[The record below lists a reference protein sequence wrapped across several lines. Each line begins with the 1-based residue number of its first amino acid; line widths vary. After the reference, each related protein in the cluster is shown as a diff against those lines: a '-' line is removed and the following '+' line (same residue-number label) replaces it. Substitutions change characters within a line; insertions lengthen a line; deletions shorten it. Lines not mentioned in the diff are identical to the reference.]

1 MEITKQIFLFELN
14 MHITSIIADTLI
26 NTTEIS
32 GSLGL
37 IATVILTCNM
47 VLGMMI
53 STSFKKTNWGL
64 KLPEKIKSIDVYNL
78 HNYTAY
84 TALFFVL
91 AHIILIPLDAA
102 NKFTYFDIL
111 WPVNAPHQSSI
122 VFLGTFSFLAL
133 LTVIITTQKV
143 VKRKLGYS
151 LWKKIHLISYTTCI
165 LFVAHGLLMDP
176 LLKDRPTDWI
186 DAEKLI
192 SELCGLVL
200 LIAFILRYKYYIYTT
215 RKS

>member
-1 MEITKQIFLFELN
+1 MQ
-14 MHITSIIADTLI
+14 ITSILGDTFI
-26 NTTEIS
+26 NTTELS

-37 IATVILTCNM
+37 IATVVLTCNM
-47 VLGMMI
+47 ILGIML
-53 STSFKKTNWGL
+53 STSFAKTNWGF
-64 KLPEKIKSIDVYNL
+64 KLPAKISAVNVNNV

-84 TALFFVL
+84 IALLFVVL
-91 AHIILIPLDAA
+91 HVILIPLDAA
-102 NKFTYFDIL
+102 TKFTYFDIL
-111 WPVNAPHQSSI
+111 WPANAPHQSNI
-122 VFLGTFSFLAL
+122 VLLGTFSFIAL
-133 LTVIITTQKV
+133 ITVIITTQKV
-143 VKRKLGYS
+143 VKRKLKFS
-151 LWKKIHLISYTTCI
+151 LWKKIHLISYATCI
-165 LFVAHGLLMDP
+165 LFVVHGLLMDP

>member
-1 MEITKQIFLFELN
+1 
-14 MHITSIIADTLI
+14 MHITSIIADVTI
-26 NTTEIS
+26 NTTELS
-32 GSLGL
+32 GSFGL

-47 VLGMMI
+47 VLGIML
-53 STSFKKTNWGL
+53 STSFIKTNWGF
-64 KLPEKIKSIDVYNL
+64 KLPEKIKSIDIYIL

-111 WPVNAPHQSSI
+111 WPANAPHQSNI

-133 LTVIITTQKV
+133 ITVIITTQKV
-143 VKRKLGYS
+143 IKQKLRFS
-151 LWKKIHLISYTTCI
+151 LWKKIHLISYATCI
-165 LFVAHGLLMDP
+165 LFVAHGILMDP

>member
-1 MEITKQIFLFELN
+1 MQITVLLWEALV
-14 MHITSIIADTLI
+14 
-26 NTTEIS
+26 NTTELS

-47 VLGMMI
+47 VLGMML

-64 KLPEKIKSIDVYNL
+64 KLPEKIKSLDIYNL

-84 TALFFVL
+84 IALCFVL
-91 AHIILIPLDAA
+91 AHVILIPLDAA
-102 NKFTYFDIL
+102 NKFTYLDIL
-111 WPVNAPHQSSI
+111 WPANAPHQSNI

-133 LTVIITTQKV
+133 ITVIITTQKV
-143 VKRKLGYS
+143 VKQKLRFS
-151 LWKKIHLISYTTCI
+151 LWKKIHLISYATCI
-165 LFVAHGLLMDP
+165 LFVVHGLLMDP

>member
-1 MEITKQIFLFELN
+1 
-14 MHITSIIADTLI
+14 MHITSIIADALI
-26 NTTEIS
+26 NTTDLS

-47 VLGMMI
+47 VLGMML

-64 KLPEKIKSIDVYNL
+64 KLPEKIKSLDIYNL

-84 TALFFVL
+84 IALFFVL
-91 AHIILIPLDAA
+91 AHVILIPLDAS
-102 NKFTYFDIL
+102 NKFTYLDIL
-111 WPVNAPHQSSI
+111 WPANAPHQSNI

-133 LTVIITTQKV
+133 ITVIITTQKV
-143 VKRKLGYS
+143 VKQKLRFS
-151 LWKKIHLISYTTCI
+151 LWKKIHLISYATCM
-165 LFVAHGLLMDP
+165 LFVAHGILMDP

>member
-1 MEITKQIFLFELN
+1 MQFTILQGD
-14 MHITSIIADTLI
+14 ALI
-26 NTTEIS
+26 NTTELS
-32 GSLGL
+32 GVFGL
-37 IATVILTCNM
+37 IATVVLTCNM
-47 VLGMMI
+47 VLGMML
-53 STSFKKTNWGL
+53 STSFAKTNWGL
-64 KLPEKIKSIDVYNL
+64 KLPEKTKSIDVYNL

-84 TALFFVL
+84 IALIFVI
-91 AHIILIPLDAA
+91 AHIIIIPLDAA

-111 WPVNAPHQSSI
+111 WPVNAPHQSNI

-133 LTVIITTQKV
+133 LTVIITTQKM

-151 LWKKIHLISYTTCI
+151 LWKKIHLISYITCI
-165 LFVAHGLLMDP
+165 LFVVHGLLMDP
-176 LLKDRPTDWI
+176 LLKDRPTDWV